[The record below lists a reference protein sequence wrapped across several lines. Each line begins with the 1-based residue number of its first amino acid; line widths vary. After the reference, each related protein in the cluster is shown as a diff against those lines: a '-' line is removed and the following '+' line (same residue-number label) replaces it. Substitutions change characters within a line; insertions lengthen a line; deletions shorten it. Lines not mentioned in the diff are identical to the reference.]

1 MTNPS
6 GAPPVRLR
14 RDGDVCVVTLD
25 RPEKLNALSTDVEGR
40 LLATLDSAEVSSSRA
55 VVIEGA
61 GRAFSAGADVNEMR
75 DQTTDAV
82 LEYYRTTGRVF
93 ERLASMPQPTLAAIH
108 GYCLGGGFEL
118 ALACDL
124 RIAARSAVFGLPEIE
139 LGILP
144 SSGGT
149 TRLVRALGAARAT
162 ELVLWRRR
170 LTAEEAFRLGVVSE
184 IVDDDVTSR
193 ALAVGRD
200 LASLPPLAVDVTK
213 QAIAAAAESGREAA
227 LLIERLA
234 YAAFSQT
241 DAHRDA
247 TAAFAS
253 RRERERPA

>member
-1 MTNPS
+1 MTDRS
-6 GAPPVRLR
+6 AAPPIRVRR
-14 RDGDVCVVTLD
+14 EGEVSVVTLA
-25 RPEKLNALSTDVEGR
+25 RPEKLNALSTEVERR
-40 LLATLDSAEVSSSRA
+40 LADALDDAEVSSSRA

-82 LEYYRTTGRVF
+82 LEYYRTTGGLY
-93 ERLASMPQPTLAAIH
+93 ERLASMPQPTIAAIH

-124 RIAARSAVFGLPEIE
+124 RVAARSAVFGLPEIE

-162 ELVLWRRR
+162 ELVLCRRR
-170 LTAEEAFRLGVVSE
+170 FGAEEAFRLGVVSE
-184 IVDDDVTSR
+184 IVDHDVTSR
-193 ALAVGRD
+193 ALELGRD
-200 LASLPPLAVDVTK
+200 LASLPAVAVEVTK
-213 QAIAAAAESGREAA
+213 QAIAAVAESGRDAG

-234 YAAFSQT
+234 YAALSQT

-247 TAAFAS
+247 TAAFAE
-253 RRERERPA
+253 RRKRERPA